1 MAKSKSKFVCS
12 NCSFE
17 SPKWW
22 GVCPECGSYG
32 SMEEEIVAPKSQ
44 EEKVKRSKNHIS
56 TATVLSDVQGKEEDR
71 FSTGIREF
79 DRVLGG
85 GIVDGS
91 LVLVGGEPGIG
102 KSTLLLQMAQLV
114 GQKEKV
120 LYISGEE
127 SKEQIKLRANRIDVE
142 SDNLFLLTETD
153 MDKIEDEILAQE
165 PRIVIID
172 SIQTMYSAE
181 LTSIPGSVSQIRE
194 GASRLMTIGKKQKIA
209 IFVVGHVTKEGSIAG
224 PKVLE
229 HLVDTVIY
237 FEGERFHAYRMLRAI
252 KNRFGSTNELGV
264 FEMTERGLNEIENP
278 SAMMLSEK
286 PSNVAGSVIVAT
298 MEGTRPMLTE
308 IQALVSPSSFAVPR
322 RTATGVDSNR
332 MNMIIAVLEKRAG
345 LRIQNH
351 DIYINLTGGMR
362 SLEPS
367 IDLGIALAIASSFS
381 NKPIDDKTVIFGE
394 VGLTG
399 EVRSVSHGERRITEA
414 IKLGFEKVILPKGNV
429 KKNSQIDL
437 KGVGNIVEAIK
448 NTH

>member
-1 MAKSKSKFVCS
+1 MAKIKSRFVCN
-12 NCSFE
+12 NCAFE

-22 GVCPECGSYG
+22 GVCPECGDYG
-32 SMEEEIVAPKSQ
+32 SMVEEIIENKGH
-44 EEKVKRSKNHIS
+44 EEKVKRGKNHIS
-56 TATVLSDVQGKEEDR
+56 VAVDIKQVKGREEDR
-71 FSTGIREF
+71 FSTGITEF

-85 GIVDGS
+85 GIVKGS

-102 KSTLLLQMAQLV
+102 KSTILLQMAQLV
-114 GQKEKV
+114 SEREKV

-127 SKEQIKLRANRIDVE
+127 SKEQIKLRANRMYTDGG
-142 SDNLFLLTETD
+142 NLLLLTETNI
-153 MDKIEDEILAQE
+153 DKIEDEIIAQS

-172 SIQTMYSAE
+172 SIQTMYSSE
-181 LTSIPGSVSQIRE
+181 ITSIPGSVSQIRE
-194 GASRLMTIGKKQKIA
+194 STARLMSVGKKEDIA

-237 FEGERFHAYRMLRAI
+237 FEGERFNAYRMLRAI

-264 FEMTERGLNEIENP
+264 FEMTEKGLMEIGNP

-286 PSNVAGSVIVAT
+286 PLNVSGSVIVAT

-308 IQALVSPSSFAVPR
+308 VQALVSPSSFAVPR
-322 RTATGVDSNR
+322 RTATGVDGNR

-345 LRIQNH
+345 LAIQNH
-351 DIYINLTGGMR
+351 DIYVNLTGGMR

-367 IDLGIALAIASSFS
+367 IDLGIALAIASSFK
-381 NKPIDDKTVIFGE
+381 NKPVDDKTVIFGE

-399 EVRSVSHGERRITEA
+399 EVRSVSHGDRRINEA
-414 IKLGFEKVILPKGNV
+414 IKLGFERIIMPKGNV
-429 KKNSQIDL
+429 GKEINIEVR
-437 KGVGNIVEAIK
+437 GVGNIIEAIRK
-448 NTH
+448 AY